1 MAVTI
6 VRTAT
11 SSQIGSL
18 LTQASA
24 SNTYLTQISA
34 STNYLSKAS
43 ASSLY
48 LTSASASS
56 TYLTQSSG
64 SSTYLTQTSASST
77 YLTQA
82 SASTTYAT
90 KASPTFTGTVTLPS
104 GTVTSNMIADS
115 TIVSGDIA
123 GDTIS
128 DFNIKSTAG
137 ISWTKLGISST
148 VSSTEIGYVD
158 GASANLQTQ
167 INSKAPIASPA
178 FTGTVTKP
186 SQPYFHVRSTQA
198 TAVGGDVL
206 WSVIDNN
213 VGSHYT
219 SSNGRFTAPVAG
231 TYFLSAHGL
240 WNNADAGDMR
250 IALYKNAA
258 GINGNRFIL
267 TKTASNWMTFYL
279 NDIIYLAAG
288 DYVTVRYL
296 QGTNTL
302 HVDADYNGFRGWLLG

>member
-24 SNTYLTQISA
+24 SNTYLTQV
-34 STNYLSKAS
+34 S
-43 ASSLY
+43 ASSTY
-48 LTSASASS
+48 LTQSAASANYLPQASASS
-56 TYLTQSSG
+56 TYLTQSS
-64 SSTYLTQTSASST
+64 
-77 YLTQA
+77 
-82 SASTTYAT
+82 ASTTYAP
-90 KASPTFTGTVTLPS
+90 KASPTFTGTVILPS
-104 GTVTSNMIADS
+104 GTVNSSMIAN
-115 TIVSGDIA
+115 
-123 GDTIS
+123 DTIS
-128 DFNIKSTAG
+128 DINIKSTAG

-148 VSSTEIGYVD
+148 VSSTEIGYID
-158 GASANLQTQ
+158 GASANVQTQ
-167 INSKAPIASPA
+167 INSKAPLASPV

-213 VGSHYT
+213 IGSYYT
-219 SSNGRFTAPVAG
+219 AANGRFTAPVAG
-231 TYFLSAHGL
+231 TYFFSAHGL

>member
-6 VRTAT
+6 VRTST
-11 SSQIGSL
+11 SSQLNSL

-24 SNTYLTQISA
+24 STTYLTQV
-34 STNYLSKAS
+34 S
-43 ASSLY
+43 ASSTY
-48 LTSASASS
+48 LSQSSAYATYLPQASASS
-56 TYLTQSSG
+56 TYLTQSS
-64 SSTYLTQTSASST
+64 
-77 YLTQA
+77 
-82 SASTTYAT
+82 ASTTYAP
-90 KASPTFTGTVTLPS
+90 KASPV
-104 GTVTSNMIADS
+104 
-115 TIVSGDIA
+115 
-123 GDTIS
+123 
-128 DFNIKSTAG
+128 
-137 ISWTKLGISST
+137 
-148 VSSTEIGYVD
+148 
-158 GASANLQTQ
+158 
-167 INSKAPIASPA
+167 

-213 VGSHYT
+213 IGSYYT
-219 SSNGRFTAPVAG
+219 AANGRFTAPVAG
-231 TYFLSAHGL
+231 TYFFSAHGL